1 MVVLSAEQVRAWDRF
16 TMEKQPIA
24 SIDLMEK
31 AAMACIQWL
40 EANRIVHQQQF
51 CIFCGKGNNGGDGL
65 AIARLLQKFNRPVDV
80 FIFETGELGSSD
92 FQQNLHRLHTLPV
105 NLHFLQENAPLPDIP
120 ESALVIDALLGT
132 GLNRPVEGRMAALI
146 SHINQFP
153 NGVIS
158 IDLPSGLFAD
168 KSTLP
173 HPCIHASITLSFQ
186 CYKPALL
193 VAENASFFGIPVLLD
208 IGLDQRYLNSCTP
221 LYELTDSPLAKAIL
235 QPRSAYS
242 HKGKF
247 GHALLLAGSSGK
259 MGAAVLA
266 AKACLRSGTGLLTA
280 LVPEKERLVF
290 PTTIPESMS
299 ILYDDQKPEKI
310 LSETKN
316 FKTIGIGPG
325 LGQDSLSGDWL
336 RYLLRSFRKP
346 IVLDADA
353 LNLLAA
359 DSDLQEEIP
368 PFSILT
374 PHPREFDRLNGSSR
388 NDFERLEAAS
398 RMAIQ
403 HQVIVVLKG
412 HNSFIAMPGGRAWFN
427 SSGNA
432 SMAKGGSGDVLT
444 GMITGLLARGYAPEQ
459 AALLGVYLHGLAGE
473 IASRKLGMESV
484 LATDIIDAIGTAFLE
499 LESTN

>member
-16 TMEKQPIA
+16 TIEKQPIA

-31 AAMACIQWL
+31 AAMACVQWM
-40 EANRIVHQQQF
+40 ETNRIVNQQQF
-51 CIFCGKGNNGGDGL
+51 YIFCGKGNNGGDGL

-80 FIFETGELGSSD
+80 FIFETGQLGSPD

-105 NLHFLQENAPLPDIP
+105 TIHFIQENSPLPDIP
-120 ESALVIDALLGT
+120 ESVLVIDALLGN
-132 GLNRPVEGRMAALI
+132 GLNRPVDGRMAALI
-146 SHINQFP
+146 SHINQYP
-153 NGVIS
+153 NAVIS

-168 KSTLP
+168 QSTLP

-186 CYKPALL
+186 CFKPALL
-193 VAENASFFGIPVLLD
+193 VAENAPFFGIPVILD
-208 IGLDQRYLNSCTP
+208 IGLDQRFLNSCTP
-221 LYELTDSPLAKAIL
+221 LYEMTDGPLAKAIL
-235 QPRSAYS
+235 QPRPAFS

-247 GHALLLAGSSGK
+247 GHALLLAGSPGK

-266 AKACLRSGTGLLTA
+266 AKACLRSGAGLLTT
-280 LVPEKERLVF
+280 LVPEQERMIF
-290 PTTIPESMS
+290 PTAIPESMS
-299 ILYDDQKPEKI
+299 ILYDNRKPEEI
-310 LSETKN
+310 LSDTSVY
-316 FKTIGIGPG
+316 KTIGIGPG
-325 LGQDSLSGDWL
+325 LGQQPQSRDWL
-336 RYLLRSFRKP
+336 HHLLTHFRKP
-346 IVLDADA
+346 MVLDADA

-359 DSDLQEEIP
+359 DVRLLEGIP

-374 PHPREFDRLNGSSR
+374 PHPKEFDRLNGTCS
-388 NDFERLEAAS
+388 NDFERLEAVS

-412 HNSFIAMPGGRAWFN
+412 HRTFIAMPGGRAWFN
-427 SSGNA
+427 TSGNA

-444 GMITGLLARGYAPEQ
+444 GMLTGLLARGYAPEQ

-473 IASRKLGMESV
+473 IASRKLGKESV
-484 LATDIIDAIGTAFLE
+484 LASDIIDSIGPAFIE